1 MKQILLQLSK
11 SELNYT
17 QFMEHYS
24 HPESG
29 PYYVNIRDN
38 YEDAEDPLKEISLFL
53 QWLQRTGIGE
63 QYGRTG
69 FTIRENA

>member
-11 SELNYT
+11 SELDYT

-24 HPESG
+24 PSESG

-38 YEDAEDPLKEISLFL
+38 YEDAEDPLKEISRFL

-63 QYGRTG
+63 QWAAR
-69 FTIRENA
+69 